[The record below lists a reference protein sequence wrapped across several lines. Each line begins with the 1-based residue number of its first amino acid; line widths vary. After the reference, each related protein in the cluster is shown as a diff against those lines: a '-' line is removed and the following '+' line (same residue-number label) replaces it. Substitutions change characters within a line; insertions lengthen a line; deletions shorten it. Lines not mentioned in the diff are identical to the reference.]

1 MLSSDDEVFPSQ
13 LSPFLFHVG
22 GERER
27 TTQTTISNNYVFNYK
42 YSFLKSQYLV
52 LTLSISL
59 CNILPNLFMYLVTT
73 KSISLS
79 VKLYMVLILL
89 PFLK

>member
-22 GERER
+22 GEKER

-52 LTLSISL
+52 LTIQHIIYYS
-59 CNILPNLFMYLVTT
+59 M
-73 KSISLS
+73 
-79 VKLYMVLILL
+79 
-89 PFLK
+89 